1 MTSIELVDDQHNLE
15 GSSELRAG
23 FSTSETDD
31 PAYTCENIVSRFR
44 DRKRGAN
51 VVLCGNNCYVD
62 AQARAN
68 IKSPFDGDV
77 VCGFDI
83 MVCVNVFESS
93 AILMAG
99 IHA

>member
-1 MTSIELVDDQHNLE
+1 MSSIVLVDDQHILI

-23 FSTSETDD
+23 FSTSDSDD

-77 VCGFDI
+77 VCGFDT
-83 MVCVNVFESS
+83 MVCVYMFESTT
-93 AILMAG
+93 ILMAG